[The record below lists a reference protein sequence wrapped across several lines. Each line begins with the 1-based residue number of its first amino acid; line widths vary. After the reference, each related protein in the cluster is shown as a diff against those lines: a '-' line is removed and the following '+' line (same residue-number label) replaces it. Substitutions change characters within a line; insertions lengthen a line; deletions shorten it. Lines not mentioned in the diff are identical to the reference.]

1 MDGWMDGWDGF
12 CMYDA
17 IRTKQGLGQTME
29 LSLDGLTDWLIV
41 NLDLMAMDS
50 NTQWSLST

>member
-1 MDGWMDGWDGF
+1 MDGWMDGRMGWVL
-12 CMYDA
+12 YDA